1 MCGRARLRYE
11 VCTMLPRSPTRE
23 YDSLL
28 TTLPTTYY
36 LLPTTYYAS
45 TVVSCSVSISETI
58 RFTSSFVSRTARSFW
73 AAYLSV
79 ASVPRVGR

>member
-1 MCGRARLRYE
+1 MLEGQTSLRS
-11 VCTMLPRSPTRE
+11 VHHAPSISHVRIR
-23 YDSLL
+23 L
-28 TTLPTTYY
+28 TTYYSTYY
-36 LLPTTYYAS
+36 LLPTTYYVS

-79 ASVPRVGR
+79 ASAPRVGR